1 MTVKVTGGKKFTRTI
16 NFYKKEKNWVSI
28 LDKAAKNVAAAIRDD
43 AEKRVYTKFT
53 KRKGKLG
60 KSIKPRVYKRGNNV
74 YLSLSSNHPAAGI
87 MEYGGPS
94 AMPSSPSRNWEGNPG
109 IVEYAYVYSME
120 RNITSS
126 SPAFELARGI
136 YKNQPFKEGTFF
148 MRNALRA
155 GLPALE
161 GEVIRVAKAM
171 PKT

>member
-16 NFYKKEKNWVSI
+16 NFFKKQSNWLSI
-28 LDKAAKNVAAAIRDD
+28 LDKAAKNVAGAIRDD
-43 AEKRVYTKFT
+43 AEKRVYTKFK

-74 YLSLSSNHPAAGI
+74 YLSLRSDHPAAGI

-94 AMPSSPSRNWEGNPG
+94 AMPSAPSKTHEGNPG
-109 IVEYAYVYSME
+109 IVEYAYVYSST
-120 RNITSS
+120 NSS
-126 SPAFELARGI
+126 DPFFELARGI
-136 YKNQPFKEGTFF
+136 YKNQPFKECTFF